1 VDISSYAVGSYP
13 GEIQA
18 YFNGDVDTLKSA
30 GAGTLIVTHVVLGP
44 DPSDPTQTALFV
56 GGSAGNDHI
65 QIQGKDQGAGVNVK
79 ITGPSLNLDQEV
91 GSSVSRVVVF
101 GGPGDDHIE
110 VDNKVL
116 LAALLFGG
124 DGNDHL
130 QAGGGLTT
138 EVGGGGDDHLEGAA
152 ANSVLIGGAGKDHL
166 ESKSGDGLLI
176 GGVTSFDNNLPAL
189 IAIMTEWGRA
199 DESYNQRVA
208 NLQNSPVGST
218 PPNGSYTA
226 GYYLTSSTV
235 HDDAAGNQLDGG
247 SGMDWFFANLDGLGN
262 GGVKDK
268 IGGLKPGEI
277 VTTITL

>member
-1 VDISSYAVGSYP
+1 
-13 GEIQA
+13 
-18 YFNGDVDTLKSA
+18 
-30 GAGTLIVTHVVLGP
+30 
-44 DPSDPTQTALFV
+44 LFV

-65 QIQGKDQGAGVNVK
+65 QIQGKAQGAGVNVQ

-130 QAGGGLTT
+130 QAGGGLPTD
-138 EVGGGGDDHLEGAA
+138 VGGGGDDHLEGAA

-176 GGVTSFDNNLPAL
+176 GGV
-189 IAIMTEWGRA
+189 
-199 DESYNQRVA
+199 
-208 NLQNSPVGST
+208 
-218 PPNGSYTA
+218 
-226 GYYLTSSTV
+226 
-235 HDDAAGNQLDGG
+235 
-247 SGMDWFFANLDGLGN
+247 
-262 GGVKDK
+262 
-268 IGGLKPGEI
+268 
-277 VTTITL
+277 